1 MSKSNKRLFA
11 AVWLKDD
18 GKLSGYC
25 DETVVV
31 FPFLAD
37 ACGLCEEWAST
48 EADQSVRIFVAEA
61 ANNDGDY
68 GNVLLAYRNDGDG
81 EWRYD
86 STASVL

>member
-1 MSKSNKRLFA
+1 MDQSTTRLYA

-31 FPFLAD
+31 FPLLAD
-37 ACGLCEEWAST
+37 ASALCEEWASAET
-48 EADQSVRIFVAEA
+48 DESVRIFVAEA
-61 ANNDGDY
+61 INNDGDY
-68 GNVLLAYRNDGDG
+68 DNVLLAYSNDGDG

-86 STASVL
+86 TIASVV